1 MQSPLPKDTNVSI
14 IKPGS
19 EYNGMKGVT
28 ISGVYGD
35 GKYLVEVL
43 ETNVRPNPMVEFLR
57 SEIHTPEELQTQF
70 EAVKAKAT
78 GKGGRKSRK
87 SKKRITRKKRSTRRR

>member
-1 MQSPLPKDTNVSI
+1 MSSLLSKGTNVSI

-28 ISGVYGD
+28 ISGVYED
-35 GKYLVEVL
+35 GKYLVEVMG
-43 ETNVRPNPMVEFLR
+43 TNVRPNPIVEFLR
-57 SEIHTPEELQTQF
+57 TEISTPEELQTKF
-70 EAVKAKAT
+70 AALKERAT
-78 GKGGRKSRK
+78 RKGGRKSRK